1 MTENDAFRRYLEAGT
16 TFTQVTRA
24 RANEL
29 VQELI
34 KTGELEHHKAQE
46 WVGGLVRANR
56 RRSET
61 IISTVSG
68 EVRKQFRGLGLA
80 KQGDLAKQRDLAP
93 TSSAPTSSTQ
103 TASAP
108 TAPAPTASSRKP
120 ATAKAAAKKRSGAT
134 VSPPGS
140 I

>member
-34 KTGELEHHKAQE
+34 KTGELEHHKAQD
-46 WVGGLVRANR
+46 WVGGLVKANR
-56 RRSET
+56 RRSGT

-68 EVRKQFRGLGLA
+68 EVRKQLRGLGLA
-80 KQGDLAKQRDLAP
+80 KQGDLA
-93 TSSAPTSSTQ
+93 Q
-103 TASAP
+103 TASAQ
-108 TAPAPTASSRKP
+108 TAPAQATSSRGP
-120 ATAKAAAKKRSGAT
+120 ATGKTAAKKRSRAT

-140 I
+140 T